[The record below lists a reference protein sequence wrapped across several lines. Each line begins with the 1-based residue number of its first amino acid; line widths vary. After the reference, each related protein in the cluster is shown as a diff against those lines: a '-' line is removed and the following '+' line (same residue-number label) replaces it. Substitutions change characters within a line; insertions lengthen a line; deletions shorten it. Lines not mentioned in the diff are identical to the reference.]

1 MKLNIKEFK
10 GIAGWVRW
18 AISEKK
24 VVYLIVFSLMAA
36 GIVSLFY
43 MNKDEFPTFQI
54 KQGLVAGIY
63 PGATAAEVE
72 EQLTKPLEQTLFSYK
87 EVDRAT
93 TKAVTKDGI
102 CYLYVDLNCKQS
114 QKDEV
119 WSKIKLGLQT
129 RKLTLPTGV
138 LAIAVLDDFS
148 AVSSMLVSME
158 STDKS
163 YTELQDYADQLC
175 TELRKIP
182 DLAKVNVIGSQEE
195 EIAVTLDREKISS
208 YGIDPTALLLSYQSA
223 TLSLP
228 SGNFTTDYVNAPIH
242 ILSSVATERD
252 VAEKIVYSDPA
263 GNVVRLKDI
272 ATITRRVKAPDN
284 FVSYNGHSCLILN
297 IEMRPDNNIVAFGK
311 EVDAVLDAYEAE
323 LPQSVSL
330 SRISNQ
336 PKVVNRSVLSFLRD
350 LLISMLV
357 VIFVMIMMFP
367 LRSALIAS
375 SGVPVC
381 TAVAL
386 AVMYFAKIDLNTVT
400 LAALIVVLGMIV
412 DDSVITMD
420 GYMDKLGKGYGR
432 IDAACA
438 SAKELFM
445 PTFIATAAICTMFF
459 PMLGIITGY
468 LGDFIKMFP
477 WVITIALMM
486 SLFYAVSVV
495 PSLEVKYIRQ
505 EDPNAKKSFI
515 TKGQDW
521 FFALIQRIY
530 DKAIDLAFRFPRA
543 TIAMGVIAV
552 GLGILMFLNTNIQM
566 MPMAA
571 RDYFVIEMELE
582 NGQSIEKTK
591 ARADS
596 LTRLLLSDR
605 RVESV
610 TAFVGT
616 GAPRFSATYTPK
628 LPSPSLTQLIVNTKS
643 TKATEAILK
652 EYEPKYEHIFPDALV
667 RFKQMDYQAVDAQ
680 IVVDIKGAG
689 RNDMLEAADRIKA
702 YMATLDTELKWV
714 HSNCDNYQ
722 SSVNIA
728 LNSDEASRLGVNKSM
743 LALSMAGTF
752 NGQTISTLWEGD
764 RQVPV
769 NIYTEGI
776 DGQMSYETISNQMVA
791 TAMPGVSVPLRQVA
805 YVTPDWALTELTRL
819 AGSDVVSVYADMKY
833 GQSQPAAMKK
843 IQDFVKT
850 EVEPTLPEGVS
861 VEFGG
866 LSSTN
871 KAVIPQIMWS
881 FIAAVLVLFVFL
893 LFHFK
898 KASLACLTLVL
909 STLCLFGAFFGLW
922 VFNLD
927 FSITAVLGLVSLV
940 GIIVRNGII
949 MFEYAEEQRFKHG
962 VDIRTASME
971 AGKRRMRPIFL
982 TSCTTALGVLPMI
995 ISGDQLWMPMGVVIC
1010 FGTLLSIFLIVLVMP
1025 VSYWRVF
1032 RNSKTVEED
1041 EEEEVPQ
1048 IEEVQ
1053 Q

>member
-1 MKLNIKEFK
+1 MKLKKLN
-10 GIAGWVRW
+10 GIAGWVSW

-24 VVYLIVFSLMAA
+24 IVYLVVLAMMAA

-87 EVDRAT
+87 EVERAT
-93 TKAVTKDGI
+93 TKSVTKDGI
-102 CYLYVDLNCKQS
+102 CYIYVDLNCKQS

-138 LAIAVLDDFS
+138 LAVAVLDDFS
-148 AVSSMLVSME
+148 SVSAMLISME
-158 STDKS
+158 SSDKS
-163 YTELQDYADQLC
+163 YTELEDYADELC
-175 TELRKIP
+175 GELRKIP
-182 DLAKVNVIGSQEE
+182 DLAKVSVVGSQEE

-208 YGIDPTALLLSYQSA
+208 YGIDPTTILLGYQTA

-228 SGNFTTDYVNAPIH
+228 SGNFKTGYVNAPIH
-242 ILSSVATERD
+242 IPGSVTSERD
-252 VAEKIVYSDPA
+252 VAEKIVYSDPQ

-272 ATITRRVKAPDN
+272 ATITRRVKSPDN
-284 FVSYNGHSCLILN
+284 FVSYNGHSCLVLSV
-297 IEMRPDNNIVAFGK
+297 EMRPDNNIVAFGK
-311 EVDAVLDAYEAE
+311 EVDAVLDSYSAG
-323 LPQSVSL
+323 LPDSVRL
-330 SRISNQ
+330 SRISDQ
-336 PKVVNRSVLSFLRD
+336 PKVVSRSVFSFLRD

-381 TAVAL
+381 TAVAV
-386 AVMYFAKIDLNTVT
+386 AIMYFAKIDLNTVT

-420 GYMDKLGKGYGR
+420 GYMDKLGRGMGR
-432 IDAACA
+432 VEAACA

-468 LGDFIKMFP
+468 LGDFIKLFP
-477 WVITIALMM
+477 WVITISLMM

-495 PSLEVKYIRQ
+495 PSLEVKFISP
-505 EDPNAKKSFI
+505 EEPGAKKNII
-515 TKGQDW
+515 TRGQDW

-530 DKAIDLAFRFPRA
+530 EKAVDIAFRFPKS
-543 TIAMGVIAV
+543 TIAMGVLAV
-552 GLGILMFLNTNIQM
+552 ALGILMFLHTNIQM

-582 NGQSIEKTK
+582 NGQSIDRTK
-591 ARADS
+591 CLADS
-596 LTRLLLSDR
+596 LTGILLADR

-628 LPSPSLTQLIVNTKS
+628 LPSPSFTQLLVNTQS
-643 TKATEAILK
+643 AKATEAILK
-652 EYEPKYEHIFPDALV
+652 EYESKYEHIFPGAII

-680 IVVDIKGAG
+680 IVIDIKGAD
-689 RNDMLEAADRIKA
+689 REQMLQTADRIKG
-702 YMATLDTELKWV
+702 YMSTMDTELKWV
-714 HSNCDNYQ
+714 HSNCDNWH
-722 SSVNIA
+722 SSVDIV
-728 LNSDEASRLGVNKSM
+728 LNGDEASRLGVNKSL
-743 LALSMAGTF
+743 LALSLAGTF

-764 RQVPV
+764 RQLPV
-769 NIYTEGI
+769 NLYTEGI
-776 DGQMSYETISNQMVA
+776 DDSMTYETISNQMVA
-791 TAMPGVSVPLRQVA
+791 TSIPGVNVPLRQVA
-805 YVTPDWALTELTRL
+805 SVNPDWSLMELTRL
-819 AGSDVVSVYADMKY
+819 DGADVVSVYADMKY
-833 GQSQPAAMKK
+833 GQSQPAAVKK
-843 IQDFVKT
+843 IQQFVHD
-850 EVEPTLPEGVS
+850 EVEPTLPDGVT

-871 KAVIPQIMWS
+871 KVVIPQIMWS

-898 KASLACLTLVL
+898 KTSLAVLTLVL

-949 MFEYAEEQRFKHG
+949 MFEYAEEQRFRKG
-962 VDIRTASME
+962 ADVKTASME

-995 ISGDQLWMPMGVVIC
+995 ISGDNLWMPMGVVIC

-1025 VSYWRVF
+1025 VSYWQVF
-1032 RNSKTVEED
+1032 RNAPTLEPEQTLEEED
-1041 EEEEVPQ
+1041 EQ
-1048 IEEVQ
+1048 
-1053 Q
+1053 